1 MTEVIDGADYDA
13 DARDEESAESE
24 MDAALQTDT
33 PDAPVDDLASTAPVV
48 PKPKALGKNAKEKAE
63 GKGKEATKVSPT
75 KLVAKRPAAAAAAGV
90 HKKRRVAIVVKVE
103 PDGVVAGDG

>member
-13 DARDEESAESE
+13 DAREEARGASE

-33 PDAPVDDLASTAPVV
+33 PAAPVDDLASTAPVV

-75 KLVAKRPAAAAAAGV
+75 KLVAKRPAAAAAGV